1 MKIDA
6 IDHIVLTVRDITT
19 TCQFYQRVLGMTVI
33 TSEEGRKALTFGS
46 QKFNLH
52 QLGREF
58 EPKAEFPT
66 AGSIDICLVTSTPMT
81 EVIKHLHSNCVDI
94 IEGPVQRSGAVGSIV
109 SVYLRDPDSNLI
121 EISNYIKA
129 Q

>member
-1 MKIDA
+1 VKIDA
-6 IDHIVLTVRDITT
+6 IDHIVLTVRDITA
-19 TCQFYQRVLGMTVI
+19 TCQFYELVLGMAVI

-52 QLGREF
+52 KLGREF

-66 AGSIDICLVTSTPMT
+66 AGSIDICLVTSTPIT
-81 EVIKHLHSNCVDI
+81 EVIEHLHTNGVDI
-94 IEGPVQRSGAVGSIV
+94 IDGPVQRSGAVGSIV